1 MEFLFFALAGAYITF
16 CIVDARKAKERAR
29 RINRKKRQ
37 ENIYN
42 SVPFM
47 VQ

>member
-1 MEFLFFALAGAYITF
+1 MEFLFFALAGAYITI
-16 CIVDARKAKERAR
+16 CIEDERKAKERAR
-29 RINRKKRQ
+29 RQRRAQ
-37 ENIYN
+37 RENTCN